1 MAERLIVWGAGE
13 LGGRVAALW
22 AGAVLGFTATAARHD
37 DLLAAGVEP
46 RLGSA
51 ASALKDDD
59 CLLLAL
65 PGYQTQREALEIL
78 SEIAPPE
85 RAVMISSTGYY
96 GSPSGRV
103 SADTPPDTSARA
115 QAIAQTEA
123 LFHEWANGRG
133 VVVRLG
139 GLYRPG
145 RGPFSAFVKRQ
156 RVPEKPAESKLALI
170 HYDDAAKAVHQ
181 ALIHSHPR
189 PVYLGVTPPCPTRRA
204 FYTAACQT
212 LGLPMPKF
220 ISAEAVETTEFD
232 IQPFREELLPQPSY
246 TDWRAALA

>member
-22 AGAVLGFTATAARHD
+22 SGAVLGFTATTARHD

-51 ASALKDDD
+51 VPWLREDDY
-59 CLLLAL
+59 LLLAL
-65 PGYQTQREALEIL
+65 PGYQNQQTALEAL

-96 GSPSGRV
+96 GTPSGRV
-103 SADTPPDTSARA
+103 SVDTSAGMSERA
-115 QAIAQTEA
+115 QAIAHTETV
-123 LFHEWANGRG
+123 FQEWTNGRG

-145 RGPFSAFVKRQ
+145 RGPFAAFAKRQ
-156 RVPEKPAESKLALI
+156 RVPEKPPESKLALI

-181 ALIHSHPR
+181 ALIHPQPR
-189 PVYLGVTPPCPTRRA
+189 PVYLGITPPCPTRRE

-212 LGLPMPKF
+212 LGLPTPKF
-220 ISAEAVETTEFD
+220 ISTESVGPSEFD
-232 IQPFREELLPQPSY
+232 VQHFREELLPQPSY
-246 TDWRAALA
+246 PDWRAALA